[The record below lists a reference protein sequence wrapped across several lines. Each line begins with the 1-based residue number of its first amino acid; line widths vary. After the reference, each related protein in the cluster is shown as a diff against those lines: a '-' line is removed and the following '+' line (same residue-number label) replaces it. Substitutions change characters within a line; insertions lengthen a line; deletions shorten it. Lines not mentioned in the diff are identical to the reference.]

1 MANPIDK
8 FTHYGLLGFL
18 KLSYD
23 VIRTKLFYSN
33 SRIIR
38 SPFYIRGKRNINL
51 GRGLTTGVG
60 CRIDAFSLEKK
71 IVINIGANVQINDY
85 VHIAGIQDITI
96 EDHVLIASRVF
107 ISDHN
112 HGDFS
117 GRADPSVI
125 LPPILRPLSSKPVK
139 IEESVWIGEGVCI
152 LPGTTIGRNSIIGA
166 GAVVTKDIPPWSLA
180 VGNPA
185 VVIKKYDIKKST
197 WIKV

>member
-8 FTHYGLLGFL
+8 FTQYGLLGFL

-60 CRIDAFSLEKK
+60 SRIDAFSVEKK

-85 VHIAGIQDITI
+85 V
-96 EDHVLIASRVF
+96 
-107 ISDHN
+107 
-112 HGDFS
+112 
-117 GRADPSVI
+117 
-125 LPPILRPLSSKPVK
+125 
-139 IEESVWIGEGVCI
+139 
-152 LPGTTIGRNSIIGA
+152 
-166 GAVVTKDIPPWSLA
+166 
-180 VGNPA
+180 
-185 VVIKKYDIKKST
+185 
-197 WIKV
+197 